1 MSYQIAEEFLRRAKE
16 YLRAAE
22 LTLYQGL
29 YEVSALSSEVSAQ
42 LSLKAL
48 LYKLG
53 VDPPRTHA
61 IRELLSLVY
70 AKTGEIRIAEFT
82 KERRERLI
90 ILENVRGK
98 SQYGLPPVSR
108 DEAEIAFTTA
118 KEILELVESL
128 WNL

>member
-1 MSYQIAEEFLRRAKE
+1 MAEEFLRRAKD

-22 LTLYQGL
+22 LTLHQGL
-29 YEVSALSSEVSAQ
+29 YEVSALSSEISAQ

-70 AKTGEIRIAEFT
+70 AKTGEISIAEFT
-82 KERRERLI
+82 KEGRERLI

-98 SQYGLPPVSR
+98 SQYGLLPVSR